1 MKKEHFKLKGILLY
15 NIFFIIS
22 SIIFYYLI
30 PIILNYPPDS
40 INNEFER
47 GIDDGMSFN
56 VQFTMIIISVMIIFN
71 MFFVYQVSKVSK
83 YKKYI
88 NKDDEYSKKAIEKIR
103 KRCFTSPYKI
113 YAVHAIAP
121 TLAIGFILY
130 FTGAEMVLTLRVA
143 LLICAFTLVL
153 ALLSYISA
161 KEIFTTVLKEIKNQ
175 TKYEKKINIGYKWKI
190 FFLIYPLIMA
200 TIFLF
205 AFATNSMLA
214 SESGDFIYENYN
226 SQMNFI
232 NFDEAKTFDEYKQKL
247 HEITKHSNS
256 DELFIITENEVLY
269 SDKEK
274 TGIDDFFKRYTFY
287 NTDNERTYG
296 YYASKIQGV
305 CRIYKIDGQKI
316 AVGIMYNTETME
328 YVRIIIFTSVAL
340 LLMCAFFMQ
349 YFSKD
354 ICEQVVIVANNMQ
367 KIANEKTIDY
377 DQKMPVLSNDEVGDL
392 VVSFNKIL
400 DLEKKHALQVQK
412 NQEIIVEQERL
423 SSLGQMIGGIAHNLK
438 TPIMS
443 ISGASQA
450 LNELINEYDMS
461 ISNPMVTSE
470 DHHDIA
476 KDMKDWNDKIK
487 VYLEYMGE
495 IIDAV
500 KGQAVTMNASDVTE
514 FTIGELVARVKILMK
529 EQLLHRNCTLNV
541 NIALDK
547 NATIYGEIS
556 ALVQVINNLIVNA
569 IDAYDG
575 KTGKINLDVSCDEE
589 KYYITVEDYAGGIPE
604 SVQEKL
610 FKKMITTKGKNG
622 TGLGLY
628 MCYSTIKGKFNGDM
642 FFETKDGIGTKFTI
656 VLNKNK

>member
-1 MKKEHFKLKGILLY
+1 MS
-15 NIFFIIS
+15 NIFFS
-22 SIIFYYLI
+22 LT
-30 PIILNYPPDS
+30 P
-40 INNEFER
+40 
-47 GIDDGMSFN
+47 
-56 VQFTMIIISVMIIFN
+56 
-71 MFFVYQVSKVSK
+71 FV
-83 YKKYI
+83 
-88 NKDDEYSKKAIEKIR
+88 
-103 KRCFTSPYKI
+103 
-113 YAVHAIAP
+113 
-121 TLAIGFILY
+121 
-130 FTGAEMVLTLRVA
+130 
-143 LLICAFTLVL
+143 
-153 ALLSYISA
+153 
-161 KEIFTTVLKEIKNQ
+161 
-175 TKYEKKINIGYKWKI
+175 
-190 FFLIYPLIMA
+190 
-200 TIFLF
+200 FLF

-232 NFDEAKTFDEYKQKL
+232 NFDEAKTLDEYKQKL
-247 HEITKHSNS
+247 HEIAKHSTS
-256 DELFIITENEVLY
+256 DELFIITEDEVLY

-274 TGIDDFFKRYTFY
+274 TGIDNFFKRYTFY
-287 NTDNERTYG
+287 NANDGRTYG

-305 CRIYKIDGQKI
+305 CKIYEINGQKI
-316 AVGIMYNTETME
+316 AVGIMYNTETIE
-328 YVRIIIFTSVAL
+328 YVKIIIFTSIAL

-354 ICEQVVIVANNMQ
+354 ICEQVIIVANNMQ

-400 DLEKKHALQVQK
+400 DLEKKHAMQVQK

-450 LNELINEYDMS
+450 LKELINEYDMS

-500 KGQAVTMNASDVTE
+500 KGQAVTMNASNVTE

-529 EQLLHRNCTLNV
+529 EQLLHRNCTLDV
-541 NIALDK
+541 NINLDK

-556 ALVQVINNLIVNA
+556 ALVQVINNLVINA
-569 IDAYDG
+569 IDAYEG
-575 KTGKINLDVSCDEE
+575 KTGKINLDVSCDED
-589 KYYITVEDYAGGIPE
+589 KYYITVEDYAGGIPK

-642 FFETKDGIGTKFTI
+642 FFETKEGIGTKFTI

>member
-1 MKKEHFKLKGILLY
+1 MEKEHFKLKGILLY

-22 SIIFYYLI
+22 AVIFYYLI
-30 PIILNYPPDS
+30 PIILNYPPNS
-40 INNEFER
+40 INNAFER
-47 GIDDGMSFN
+47 GIDDGMLFKE
-56 VQFTMIIISVMIIFN
+56 QFSIIFVLAILIFN
-71 MFFVYQVSKVSK
+71 MYFLSQVYQISK
-83 YKKYI
+83 YIKYI
-88 NKDDEYSKKAIEKIR
+88 NQDDEISKKKFENLR
-103 KRCFTSPYKI
+103 KKCFALPYKV
-113 YAVHAIAP
+113 YMVHVFVP
-121 TLAIGFILY
+121 TLTIGLILF
-130 FTGAEMVLTLRVA
+130 FTGAEMVLTLKTS
-143 LLICAFTLVL
+143 LLIFVFALVL
-153 ALLSYISA
+153 ALLSYISS
-161 KEIFTTVLKEIKNQ
+161 KEIFTSVLA
-175 TKYEKKINIGYKWKI
+175 KINNQSKCDRKFNISYQKKI
-190 FFLIYPLIMA
+190 FFLIYPLIIA
-200 TIFLF
+200 IIFLF
-205 AFATNSMLA
+205 AFATNSILVTR
-214 SESGDFIYENYN
+214 SGEFIFENYN
-226 SQMNFI
+226 LQMNTI
-232 NFDEAKTFDEYKQKL
+232 NFDEAKTLDEYKQKL
-247 HEITKHSNS
+247 HEIVKHSTS
-256 DELFIITENEVLY
+256 DELFIITKDEILY

-274 TGIDDFFKRYTFY
+274 TMIDNFFKRYTFY
-287 NTDNERTYG
+287 YGDSGRTYG
-296 YYASKIQGV
+296 YFCSTNQGICKIYE
-305 CRIYKIDGQKI
+305 INGQEI
-316 AVGIMYNTETME
+316 AVGVAYSTETKENVQM
-328 YVRIIIFTSVAL
+328 IIVTGVAL
-340 LLMCAFFMQ
+340 LFMGAIFMQ

-354 ICEQVVIVANNMQ
+354 ICEQVIGVTNNMQ
-367 KIANEKTIDY
+367 KIANENLIDY
-377 DQKMPVLSNDEVGDL
+377 DQKMPVLSNDEIGDL
-392 VVSFNKIL
+392 VIAFNKIL
-400 DLEKKHALQVQK
+400 DLEKKHAMQVQK

-476 KDMKDWNDKIK
+476 KDMKEWNDKIK

-495 IIDAV
+495 VIDAV

-529 EQLLHRNCTLNV
+529 EQLVHRNCTLNT

-556 ALVQVINNLIVNA
+556 ALVQVINNLVINA
-569 IDAYDG
+569 IDAYEG
-575 KTGKINLDVSCDEE
+575 RTGKINLDVSCDKD

-628 MCYSTIKGKFNGDM
+628 MCYSTIKGKFNGDI